1 MPIAKQ
7 DRYRGCLLGL
17 AIGDAMGA
25 PIEFNEPGSFGEV
38 SDLTGGGYFH
48 LKPGE
53 WTDDT
58 ALALCSAESL
68 VERKNFDP
76 HDHLVRFLKWYR
88 EGYMSTRPQSFGV
101 GLVTASALMR
111 FESTHEDFCGPTGEK
126 TAENGSLMRI
136 APIPLFYA
144 NQPRKAVRIAKDA
157 SRITHG
163 APDAVEACQQM
174 AALIIDCVKGYSKKE
189 ILGQYS
195 HIHAPPNINRS
206 NYGDAKIALH
216 AALWAF
222 AATNDF
228 KDGLLKAVN
237 LGWDA
242 DTMGAVYGQLAGA
255 YYGEGGIPDAWRK
268 TIMKRDFIIGLA
280 DALLI
285 NVR

>member
-1 MPIAKQ
+1 MQ
-7 DRYRGCLLGL
+7 R
-17 AIGDAMGA
+17 
-25 PIEFNEPGSFGEV
+25 F
-38 SDLTGGGYFH
+38 LTGGGYFH

-76 HDHLVRFLKWYR
+76 HDHLIRFLRWYR

-136 APIPLFYA
+136 APVPLFYA
-144 NQPRKAVRIAKDA
+144 NQLLRAIRAAKDA

-163 APDAVEACQQM
+163 APDAVEVCQQM
-174 AALIIDCVKGYSKKE
+174 AALIVDCVKGYSKKE
-189 ILGQYS
+189 IFGQYP
-195 HIHAPPNINRS
+195 HIHAPPDINRS

-255 YYGEGGIPDAWRK
+255 YYGESGIPDTWRK

-280 DALLI
+280 DALLM
-285 NVR
+285 NVH